1 MKKGGAF
8 RPKKIYFSQVSN
20 YAIRDYK
27 LSLKAKGLYSL
38 IQSYITIENFI
49 LYKNTLKKSCM
60 EGKDAFERAWK
71 ELKDKQ
77 YLLQHKIQD
86 TETGLFN
93 YEYELLDAPLHILV
107 SRGVDNPL
115 SGKVGGYN
123 NKNLKNTD
131 LKNTKDIYTILPDDE
146 HVFIDIYKE
155 YFKRYMNKDHM
166 RIKKTDLSY
175 ILKCLNELVSCDVT
189 EEYFIE
195 GVAEHFETL
204 PQSNNGNILAFLSAM
219 KRYFS
224 IDKPVL
230 MENYGT

>member
-20 YAIRDYK
+20 YALRDAK

-93 YEYELLDAPLHILV
+93 YEYELLDAPIHILV

-115 SGKVGGYN
+115 SGKVGVYN

-131 LKNTKDIYTILPDDE
+131 LKNTKDIYTILPDDA
-146 HVFIDIYKE
+146 HVYIKIYKD
-155 YFKRYMNKDHM
+155 YFKHYMDKDHM

-175 ILKCLNELVSCDVT
+175 ILTCLNELASLDIT
-189 EEYFIE
+189 EDEFGE
-195 GVAEHFETL
+195 AVNEHFITL

-219 KRYFS
+219 KRYFEV
-224 IDKPVL
+224 DNPVL